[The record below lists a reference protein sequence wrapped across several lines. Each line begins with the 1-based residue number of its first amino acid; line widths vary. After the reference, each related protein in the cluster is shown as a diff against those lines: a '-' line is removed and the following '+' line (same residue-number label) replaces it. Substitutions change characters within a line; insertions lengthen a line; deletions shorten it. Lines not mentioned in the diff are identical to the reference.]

1 MVTIGCGSSD
11 KHSADQATTAGP
23 VPTTTTTTTTGAS
36 TSSSPISS
44 STSTLPATTTTALA
58 GASTDPVKTP
68 DTPGGPGQTALLV
81 DVRTGQHSGYERVVF
96 EFANMLPGY
105 SVQYVSKPVHADPS
119 DSIVDVP
126 GEEVILVR
134 MAMAS
139 GVDATATP
147 VHDTYTGPSRLDTGY
162 PTVAGLAAVGDF
174 EAVLNWAIGVM
185 NRAPFVVTALADPP
199 RLVIDIASAG

>member
-1 MVTIGCGSSD
+1 MAVDCGGSSGNQ
-11 KHSADQATTAGP
+11 SAGPATTAAA
-23 VPTTTTTTTTGAS
+23 VPAATTTTTTG
-36 TSSSPISS
+36 
-44 STSTLPATTTTALA
+44 LP

-81 DVRTGQHSGYERVVF
+81 DVRTGRHSGYERVVF
-96 EFANMLPGY
+96 EFVSTLPGY

-119 DSIVDVP
+119 DLIVDVP
-126 GEEVILVR
+126 GEQVIMVR

-162 PTVAGLAAVGDF
+162 PTLAGLAAVGDF
-174 EAVLNWAIGVM
+174 EAVLTWAIGVT
-185 NRAPFVVTALADPP
+185 NRAPFAVTTLSDPP